1 MLIFR
6 TCNREREIEA
16 FLPEK
21 ETKSYENGMRQGG
34 VL

>member
-6 TCNREREIEA
+6 TCNREIEA

>member
-1 MLIFR
+1 MQQ
-6 TCNREREIEA
+6 REIEA

-34 VL
+34 VLWECGLM